1 MTRASD
7 GVTTMLASGCYREK
21 RSNALKPIALYPNY
35 PKIFSAINLAGN
47 SKPAII

>member
-7 GVTTMLASGCYREK
+7 GVTTMLASGCYQK

-35 PKIFSAINLAGN
+35 PKIFSAINLTGN